1 MCTIKM
7 CYCIKIRIK
16 ATLKC
21 PRRASIIYMSHLKGS
36 LHLTSELACYFNLVL
51 LVLAQKGN
59 SSFPIGFSIFQL
71 SGTDLIK
78 CLLFV

>member
-1 MCTIKM
+1 
-7 CYCIKIRIK
+7 
-16 ATLKC
+16 
-21 PRRASIIYMSHLKGS
+21 MSHLKGS

-59 SSFPIGFSIFQL
+59 SSYPIGFSIFQL